1 MKKLFALFLLLH
13 ATAFCSSDCRPMGAR
28 ICVSGDDRT
37 QIWINGAYIGERDYC
52 DGRSGCGPDKLCLP
66 VPMDHFDGPL
76 ICLALRTENLNPT
89 SIFTAWE
96 LEVDCE
102 GRLPYV
108 FNSQNALESGSGLY
122 WDPTGGGSCG
132 TGAPP
137 PSDKNGNSW
146 LLFQYAT
153 DSSPFR
159 RNGIIATTT
168 WSTAQL
174 QSAQTGKTLP
184 FLTWDASAAGS
195 GPKQDCGVL
204 YWHLVAA
211 PPHFLPTYTP
221 TVYLTPFL
229 TSTPTPVPTHTHT
242 PRPFYT
248 WTPTRTWTRWPT
260 FTPWP
265 TLRPT
270 STPQPFPTR
279 KPAPLLPIQ
288 PFPSAR
294 PIPTSTPFPLPVLP
308 AYAPPVYRLPS
319 LPTPIPRVQV
329 VPTQVPLRNPNPP
342 AQTRPR
348 GLPPS
353 ERTETLVFSVFPAA
367 FLVTFDAGPGHYQL
381 EVVDAKLKA
390 VKIIY
395 DHGVTNEQ
403 NAWVEWDGKDSKR
416 YDVPSG
422 QYYVVYFKDGKPI
435 KSLPIA
441 RTYKTP

>member
-1 MKKLFALFLLLH
+1 MKKLVALFLLLQ
-13 ATAFCSSDCRPMGAR
+13 APAFASSDCRPMGAR

-37 QIWINGAYIGERDYC
+37 QVWINGAYIGEREYC

-66 VPMDHFDGPL
+66 VSMDHFDGPL

-102 GRLPYV
+102 GRPPYV
-108 FNSQNALESGSGLY
+108 FNSQNALESGSNLY
-122 WDPTGGGSCG
+122 WDPSGGNACG

-146 LLFQYAT
+146 LLFQYDT
-153 DSSPFR
+153 ESSPFR
-159 RNGIIATTT
+159 RSGLIASTT

-184 FLTWDASAAGS
+184 FLSWDASAAGS
-195 GPKQDCGVL
+195 GPDQKCGVL

-221 TVYLTPFL
+221 TIHWTAIPTGTF
-229 TSTPTPVPTHTHT
+229 TATPTMTHT

-265 TLRPT
+265 TWTPT
-270 STPQPFPTR
+270 PTP
-279 KPAPLLPIQ
+279 
-288 PFPSAR
+288 R
-294 PIPTSTPFPLPVLP
+294 PIPARAQAWPTLPPPMAWPAPRPTFTPLPLPPLP
-308 AYAPPVYRLPS
+308 AYAPPVVQA
-319 LPTPIPRVQV
+319 PIAVVPAPRVQAA
-329 VPTQVPLRNPNPP
+329 PTQIPIP
-342 AQTRPR
+342 AGRAPAPSYPK

-353 ERTETLVFSVFPAA
+353 ERTETLVFSTFPAA
-367 FLVTFDAGPGHYQL
+367 FMVTFDKGPGHYQL

-390 VKIIY
+390 VKVIY
-395 DHGVTNEQ
+395 DKVIGDQ
-403 NAWVEWDGKDSKR
+403 AYAWVEWDGKNTAR
-416 YDVPSG
+416 YDVLAG

-435 KSLPIA
+435 KTLPIA
-441 RTYKTP
+441 RVYKAP